1 MSCSPVLRWQGLEG
15 PGGWNDHAKGRR
27 GQRAPPEG
35 RGHGSSAAG
44 AKVTVQMDHT
54 ETERWRTGR
63 GGVGVGGKRIRDGWG
78 HWSRFRRR
86 PAVGVGAPAP
96 LTRLF
101 TAEGR
106 CKQEPRGARAV
117 WRAPTS
123 QPAAGSA
130 ATQRV
135 RGTGRGRAGPEPPS
149 RAPPRGRSC
158 SCSGGGATAP
168 RTPCPHLASRPS
180 PAVGLPGP
188 AQRSHGPN
196 SNAKFLERDEH

>member
-1 MSCSPVLRWQGLEG
+1 MSRSPVLRWQGLEG
-15 PGGWNDHAKGRR
+15 LGGWNDHAKGRQ

-78 HWSRFRRR
+78 HRSRFRRR

-117 WRAPTS
+117 WRA
-123 QPAAGSA
+123 G
-130 ATQRV
+130 V
-135 RGTGRGRAGPEPPS
+135 RGHPTGERHREGPGRPGAPEPGATERQELLLQWRRCHCSVDPMSSPCLAAKPS
-149 RAPPRGRSC
+149 RGPPRPC
-158 SCSGGGATAP
+158 SEITWS
-168 RTPCPHLASRPS
+168 
-180 PAVGLPGP
+180 
-188 AQRSHGPN
+188 
-196 SNAKFLERDEH
+196 